1 MDFCEKLWEIHPP
14 TWAETPVCRRGGHPL
29 RKHRQNRVK
38 SIHYGCCGVA
48 TALLAVAYISFRNP
62 WNISLQDRCRL
73 LCDALTIP
81 GLLMILSGALLWASN
96 EGAFHGVSYCLR
108 LAVFA
113 LIPGKRK
120 DGYEKYGDYVERK
133 GQKKVHGYAFLFWSG
148 LMTMTIALVFFV
160 LYYLQ

>member
-1 MDFCEKLWEIHPP
+1 
-14 TWAETPVCRRGGHPL
+14 
-29 RKHRQNRVK
+29 
-38 SIHYGCCGVA
+38 VA
-48 TALLAVAYISFRNP
+48 SALLAVAYISFRNP
-62 WNISLQDRCRL
+62 WNISLQDRYRL

-96 EGAFHGVSYCLR
+96 EGAFLGVSYVMR
-108 LAVFA
+108 IVVSAF
-113 LIPGKRK
+113 IPGKHK
-120 DGYEKYGDYVERK
+120 VVHEKYGDYMERK